1 MENIIII
8 CLVLLLIYI
17 FYKVRNDKVQEF
29 FDQPIKNN
37 YYNIPFS
44 GEIESESIPIT
55 LKETDDGGYVRLYE
69 DFDKKVKPMNSR
81 FWQFPDS
88 LVSYKNKYI
97 KAIIPIKL
105 KAYDINVPKFTKDNK
120 PKWMQDKDI
129 NRYND
134 MRKVDIYSIYPQ
146 YINASSSTSGVYSSI
161 YTDPYIWG
169 KDKGDSINAFEAN
182 PGRYKKIISVKAGEH
197 KEGVILEPV
206 RKVII
211 LGAL

>member
-69 DFDKKVKPMNSR
+69 DFEPTSTGSDVKM
-81 FWQFPDS
+81 
-88 LVSYKNKYI
+88 LVLNH
-97 KAIIPIKL
+97 ADNLTPVVL
-105 KAYDINVPKFTKDNK
+105 VINEIDVV
-120 PKWMQDKDI
+120 
-129 NRYND
+129 YNA
-134 MRKVDIYSIYPQ
+134 
-146 YINASSSTSGVYSSI
+146 ASSETSRRDQYGR
-161 YTDPYIWG
+161 TCHAF
-169 KDKGDSINAFEAN
+169 DKTSLNNFFDSVIN
-182 PGRYKKIISVKAGEH
+182 
-197 KEGVILEPV
+197 L
-206 RKVII
+206 
-211 LGAL
+211 